1 MGQTVGFG
9 QVLDECDE
17 AVHVLATRHTGTLAL
32 VSDARF
38 YLLLPRFLAIAPERH
53 DRLFGHAV
61 EIAEIDAFAFRHG

>member
-9 QVLDECDE
+9 QVFNERDE
-17 AVHVLATRHTGTLAL
+17 AVHILATCYTGAFAL

-38 YLLLPRFLAIAPERH
+38 NLLLPRFLAIAPKRH